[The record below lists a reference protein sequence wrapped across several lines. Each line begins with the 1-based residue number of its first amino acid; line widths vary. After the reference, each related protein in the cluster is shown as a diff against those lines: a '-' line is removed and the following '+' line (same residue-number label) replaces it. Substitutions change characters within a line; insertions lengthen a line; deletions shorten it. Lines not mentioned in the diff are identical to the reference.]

1 MKIRIDIDNKADELE
16 VIIRCQ
22 KVDDEVARLHSAM
35 LNALVDDSRLRLAQ
49 GDMDYYIEPEE
60 ILFFETEGKHI
71 YAHTK
76 DEVFEAKM
84 RLYELE
90 ELLPRSFLRISK
102 SAIVG
107 TGAIYA
113 IDKNP
118 VGPSTIHFRDS
129 HKKLSVSRQ
138 YFKILRDKLNKE

>member
-1 MKIRIDIDNKADELE
+1 MKIRIDIDNKAEELE
-16 VIIRCQ
+16 VTIRCN
-22 KVDDEVARLHSAM
+22 KVDEEVAKLQNAM
-35 LNALVDDSRLRLAQ
+35 LRALSDDTRLKLMK
-49 GDMDYYIEPEE
+49 GEMDCYIEPED
-60 ILFFETEGKHI
+60 ILFFETEGKRI

-76 DEVFEAKM
+76 DEVFESGL

-90 ELLPRSFLRISK
+90 ETLPRSFLRISK

-107 TGAIYA
+107 TKAIYA

-118 VGPSTIHFRDS
+118 VGPSTIHFRGS

-138 YFKILRDKLNKE
+138 YFKILQDKLNRE

>member
-1 MKIRIDIDNKADELE
+1 MKIRIDIDNKVEETE
-16 VIIRCQ
+16 VIIRCR
-22 KVDDEVARLHSAM
+22 KVDDEVAKLQIAM
-35 LNALVDDSRLRLAQ
+35 LRALADGSRLRLTQ
-49 GDMDYYIEPEE
+49 GDREFYIDAED

-71 YAHTK
+71 FAHTK
-76 DEVFEAKM
+76 DEVFEAGV

-107 TGAIYA
+107 TESIYA

-138 YFKILRDKLNKE
+138 YFKILRDKLNSE

>member
-1 MKIRIDIDNKADELE
+1 MKIRIDIDEKAEELE
-16 VIIRCQ
+16 VTIRCR
-22 KVDDEVARLHSAM
+22 KVDAEVEKLQSAVIRALTDDDRIRLT
-35 LNALVDDSRLRLAQ
+35 Q
-49 GDMDYYIEPEE
+49 GDMEYYMVPED
-60 ILFFETEGKHI
+60 ILFFETEGKKI

-76 DEVFEAKM
+76 DEVFEAKL

-107 TGAIYA
+107 TKQIYA

-118 VGPSTIHFRDS
+118 VGPSTVHFRGS
-129 HKKLSVSRQ
+129 HKQLSVSRQ
-138 YFKILRDKLNKE
+138 YFRILQDRLNRK